1 MRLHLR
7 YVFLTVC
14 LVFGLAAI
22 APQFARGDETPSSP
36 KQSSAPE
43 LSVQELQKMMQ
54 KEGTVLL
61 YDVRQPEEF
70 NEGHI
75 KGAILMPL
83 GDLPARYKEIPQK
96 KKIVVYCRSGRR
108 SAQAVA
114 FLRAHGYPD
123 AVSLAGGYLE
133 WSRAQES
140 GAK

>member
-1 MRLHLR
+1 MPLHFR

-14 LVFGLAAI
+14 LALGLTAI
-22 APQFARGDETPSSP
+22 AAQNARGDETVTSP
-36 KQSSAPE
+36 KQPSAPE
-43 LSVQELQKMMQ
+43 LSVSDLQKMMQ
-54 KEGTVLL
+54 KAGSFRV

-70 NEGHI
+70 NAGHI

-83 GDLPARYKEIPQK
+83 GDLPERYKEIPQK

-123 AVSLAGGYLE
+123 AVSLSGGYLE

-140 GAK
+140 PAK

>member
-1 MRLHLR
+1 MRLRFHFVL
-7 YVFLTVC
+7 LTVC
-14 LVFGLAAI
+14 LVFGLTAFLA
-22 APQFARGDETPSSP
+22 QNVLGDETPSSP
-36 KQSSAPE
+36 SQTAAPE
-43 LSVQELQKMMQ
+43 LSVPDLQKLMQ
-54 KEGTVLL
+54 KAGSVLL

-70 NEGHI
+70 NAGHI

-83 GDLPARYKEIPQK
+83 GDLPGRYKEIPQK
-96 KKIVVYCRSGRR
+96 KKIVVYCRSGKR

-123 AVSLAGGYLE
+123 AVSLSGGYLE